1 MTAAYFPAM
10 QSTQVASL
18 VAAVTAEALPVGHDW
33 HVAEPEAPLAAEYLP
48 PAQLA
53 HTVVPVAVA
62 NLPWGHGLHCASTA
76 DVASG
81 CAKKPAGQV
90 DAPLHAVSPA
100 ASVYFPPAQTLQ
112 AEPVLYLPVGHEV
125 QAEASVEP
133 AAEKAPDGQ
142 AVQAAEP
149 GALENLLPG
158 HVVQLLALALG
169 ANVPAGQAVQVT
181 ALVAAINLPG
191 AQLVQLELPASVA
204 CLPLGQALQ
213 AAVPIDVAPVA
224 PYLPAAQAVPVHE
237 PWTAFA
243 VNLPAGQGVH
253 SPAPAG
259 ANLPETHT
267 MLHVAAPLE
276 VAPSGPA

>member
-1 MTAAYFPAM
+1 
-10 QSTQVASL
+10 
-18 VAAVTAEALPVGHDW
+18 
-33 HVAEPEAPLAAEYLP
+33 
-48 PAQLA
+48 
-53 HTVVPVAVA
+53 
-62 NLPWGHGLHCASTA
+62 
-76 DVASG
+76 
-81 CAKKPAGQV
+81 
-90 DAPLHAVSPA
+90 
-100 ASVYFPPAQTLQ
+100 LQ

-142 AVQAAEP
+142 AVQAADSVSEY
-149 GALENLLPG
+149 LLAG
-158 HVVQLLALALG
+158 HVVHTSSAPYQVAGKPAYPPGISTGPYL
-169 ANVPAGQAVQVT
+169 PAGQALQLT
-181 ALVAAINLPG
+181 APVAAINLPG

-213 AAVPIDVAPVA
+213 AAVPLDVALAA

-237 PWTAFA
+237 PSRALA

-253 SPAPAG
+253 APAPAG
-259 ANLPETHT
+259 ANLPATHT